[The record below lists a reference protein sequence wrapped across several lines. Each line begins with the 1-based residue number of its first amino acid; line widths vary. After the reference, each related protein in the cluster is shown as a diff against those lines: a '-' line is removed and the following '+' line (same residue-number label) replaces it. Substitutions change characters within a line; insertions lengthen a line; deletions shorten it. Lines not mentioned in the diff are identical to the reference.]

1 MIEEK
6 TFWLWEFLGHLH
18 PLTVHFPV
26 SVLIIAAILELF
38 TLRNYDSKLRYGIN
52 ILVIIGAATA
62 AISVLFGWFL
72 ALSGDYESSKLDL
85 HKWTGIATAVLA
97 FFTALLLYLLTKK
110 KTSAAI
116 RAYRSAL
123 FSTAIG
129 VTIAGHIGAELTHG
143 NELMSSIFSVN
154 KKKEPA
160 SGAKFDFASLKKD
173 SAPLSKE
180 NEIALHAEVEGI
192 FSNSCYKCHGPDKK
206 KGGLRLDL
214 KAFAFKG
221 GESGPVI
228 IPGKPE
234 RSELM
239 RRITLP
245 SNHKEAMP
253 TKGKK
258 LKDQDIDMIRF
269 WISKGA
275 PWPEV
280 GGESKEIEKVDV
292 AGPQVEAKLA
302 LVTTSN
308 LTPEEIELNTEVR
321 AILAHN
327 CYSCHGPKKMKAGLR
342 LDSKSL
348 AFKGGD
354 EGPVIIPGK
363 PEESELFRRIT
374 LPVDHKEFMPSEA
387 KKLSQR
393 DINLVKL
400 WIAKGAPWQD
410 GGNNGVKAPVYR
422 IAELAPRN
430 PKLPALSGSKKINNP
445 IDIWVNDYFR
455 KRKINWPG
463 KVDDHMYLRRIYLD
477 VVGLLPSPE
486 DFARFAKDSRPDK
499 RDLWVRDLLNRQ
511 DDYALHWLT
520 FWNDALRNDYTGT
533 GYITGGRS
541 NITNWLYEALRNNKP
556 YDRVVRELLN
566 PTEESK
572 GFIQGIEWR
581 GVVNSSQTTEMQAAQ
596 NVSQVFL
603 GLNLK
608 CASCHNSFISD
619 WKLDDAYAFANIF
632 SKSSLEINRC
642 DKPTGRF
649 VDPRMLWKEL
659 GKISSKATVEEKRK
673 QLAENMTKPVNGRLY
688 RTIVNRI
695 WAQMM
700 GRGLVEPV
708 DVMDNEPWNQDLLDW
723 MAYNFTNK
731 QFDMKEL
738 IYMIATSDTYQL
750 RSVGFKDAALIGSPK
765 YKFTGML
772 RKRMTAEQFTDAIS
786 NVIYPVFADNDLRYN
801 PFKKFTYNNSTAKTA
816 FVRTSLVANNSYLTS
831 LGRPNRETV
840 ATSRDSQ
847 ANLLQALEFTN
858 GATFNEAI
866 KQGALLWK
874 PKFRNKKQAINEFYL
889 KALGR
894 SPSDRELNLADQAL
908 GDSPDTDAI
917 QDLFWSIVLLPEFQ
931 IIY

>member
-1 MIEEK
+1 MIEEQ
-6 TFWLWEFLGHLH
+6 TYWFLEFLGHLH

-26 SVLIIAAILELF
+26 SVIIIAAVLELF
-38 TLRNYDSKLRYGIN
+38 TLKNYDSKLRIGIN
-52 ILVIIGAATA
+52 IFVIIGVGTA
-62 AISVLFGWFL
+62 AISVIFGWL
-72 ALSGDYESSKLDL
+72 LSTNGDYEGSKLDL
-85 HKWTGIATAVLA
+85 HKWTGLVTAILA
-97 FFTALLLYLLTKK
+97 LCTSLLLYVITKK
-110 KTSAAI
+110 KTKFAI
-116 RAYRSAL
+116 LAYRFML
-123 FSTAIG
+123 FFTAIS
-129 VTIAGHIGAELTHG
+129 VTVAGHIGAELTHG
-143 NELMSSIFSVN
+143 GDFISSTLPWNI
-154 KKKEPA
+154 KKGKPIV
-160 SGAKFDFASLKKD
+160 KFDLTSLKKD
-173 SAPLSKE
+173 SLPLTKE
-180 NEIALHAEVEGI
+180 NEIALHAEVQAI

-206 KGGLRLDL
+206 KGGLRLDI
-214 KAFAFKG
+214 KEFAFKG
-221 GESGPVI
+221 GEDGPVI
-228 IPGKPE
+228 ILGNPN
-234 RSELM
+234 RSELI

-245 SNHKEAMP
+245 VDHKKVMP
-253 TKGKK
+253 SEGKM
-258 LKDQDIDMIRF
+258 LKDQDIDIVKF

-275 PWPEV
+275 PWPED
-280 GGESKEIEKVDV
+280 GDATRIAKV
-292 AGPQVEAKLA
+292 QLIKSEA
-302 LVTTSN
+302 TTKSPDTKSEN
-308 LTPEEIELNTEVR
+308 LTSEDLELNTEVK

-327 CYSCHGPKKMKAGLR
+327 CYSCHGAEKMKAGLR
-342 LDSKSL
+342 LDSKFMAL
-348 AFKGGD
+348 KGGED
-354 EGPVIIPGK
+354 GPVIVPGK
-363 PEESELFRRIT
+363 PDQSELFRRIT
-374 LPVDHKEFMPSEA
+374 LPVDHKDFMPSDE

-393 DINLVKL
+393 DIGIVKL
-400 WIAKGAPWQD
+400 WIVKGAPWPD
-410 GGNNGVKAPVYR
+410 SGGKGVKATEFRV
-422 IAELAPRN
+422 AQLAPRN
-430 PKLPALSGSKKINNP
+430 PKLPSASGSKKVNNP
-445 IDIWVNDYFR
+445 VDIWVNDYFK
-455 KRKINWPG
+455 KRKITWPG
-463 KVDDHMYLRRIYLD
+463 KVDDRIYLRRIYLD
-477 VVGLLPSPE
+477 IIGLLPTPDDLE
-486 DFARFAKDSRPDK
+486 RFAKDNRQDK
-499 RDLWVRDLLNRQ
+499 RAIWVRELLNRQ

-541 NITNWLYEALRNNKP
+541 NITNWLYQAIRTNKP
-556 YDRVVRELLN
+556 YDQFVRELLN
-566 PTEESK
+566 PTDDSK

-581 GVVNSSQTTEMQAAQ
+581 GVVNSSQTIEMQAAQ

-619 WKLDDAYAFANIF
+619 WKLDDAYAFANVF

-659 GKISSKATVEEKRK
+659 GTISSKASVEEKRK
-673 QLAENMTKPVNGRLY
+673 QLAQNMTKPINGRLY

-708 DVMDNEPWNQDLLDW
+708 DVMDNEPWDQNLLDW
-723 MAYNFTNK
+723 LAYNFTSK
-731 QFDMKEL
+731 QFDTKEL

-786 NVIYPVFADNDLRYN
+786 NVIFPVFMDNELRYN
-801 PFKKFTYNNSTAKTA
+801 PFKKLTYTDLGKNTA
-816 FVRTSLVANNSYLTS
+816 FVRSSLVANNSYLTS

-858 GATFNEAI
+858 GTKFNEAI
-866 KQGALLWK
+866 KQGALRWQT
-874 PKFRNKKQAINEFYL
+874 KFKNKKQAINEFYL

-894 SPSDRELNLADQAL
+894 TPSDKELNLADKAL
-908 GDSPDTDAI
+908 GDLPDADAI

>member
-1 MIEEK
+1 MIEK
-6 TFWLWEFLGHLH
+6 NTYWFLEFLGHLH
-18 PLTVHFPV
+18 PMIVHFPV
-26 SVLIIAAILELF
+26 SVIIVAALLEVF
-38 TLRNYDSKLRYGIN
+38 TLRSYNSKLRAGIR
-52 ILVIIGAATA
+52 ILVIIGAGTA
-62 AISVLFGWFL
+62 AFSVLFGWL
-72 ALSGDYESSKLDL
+72 LSVSGDYEGEKLDL
-85 HKWTGIATAVLA
+85 HKWTGIATALLGFLTAAMLYVLSKKQTKFTVSIYRFLL
-97 FFTALLLYLLTKK
+97 FFT
-110 KTSAAI
+110 
-116 RAYRSAL
+116 
-123 FSTAIG
+123 TAG

-143 NELMSSIFSVN
+143 GDFLSSTLPWNI
-154 KKKEPA
+154 KKGKPLV
-160 SGAKFDFASLKKD
+160 KFDLVSLKKD
-173 SAPLSKE
+173 SLQLSDE
-180 NEIALHAEVEGI
+180 NQKALYAEVQSI

-206 KGGLRLDL
+206 KGGLRLDIKL
-214 KAFAFKG
+214 LAFKG
-221 GESGPVI
+221 GEDGPVI
-228 IPGKPE
+228 VPGQPDK
-234 RSELM
+234 SDLF

-245 SNHKEAMP
+245 GDHKEAMP
-253 TKGKK
+253 TEGKR
-258 LKDQDIDMIRF
+258 LKKQDIEVIEF

-275 PWPEV
+275 PWPED
-280 GGESKEIEKVDV
+280 GGTLKIAKIAESK
-292 AGPQVEAKLA
+292 PEAITKL
-302 LVTTSN
+302 LVTKAEDFST
-308 LTPEEIELNTEVR
+308 EDVQLNTEVR

-327 CYSCHGPKKMKAGLR
+327 CYSCHGAKKMKAGLR
-342 LDSKSL
+342 LDSKSM
-348 AFKGGD
+348 AFKGGED
-354 EGPVIIPGK
+354 GPIIIPGK
-363 PEESELFRRIT
+363 PNESELFRRIN
-374 LPVDHKEFMPSEA
+374 LPVDHKEFMPSDA

-393 DINLVKL
+393 DIGIVKL
-400 WIAKGAPWQD
+400 WIAKGAPWPEA
-410 GGNNGVKAPVYR
+410 GGKGAKVPEFR

-430 PKLPALSGSKKINNP
+430 PKLPMASGSKKFSNP
-445 IDIWVNDYFR
+445 VDIWVNDYFK

-463 KVDDHMYLRRIYLD
+463 KVDDRIYLRRIYLD
-477 VVGLLPSPE
+477 IIGFLPSPE
-486 DFARFAKDSRPDK
+486 DFQRFATDNRPDK
-499 RDLWVRDLLNRQ
+499 RAIWVRELLNRQ

-541 NITNWLYEALRNNKP
+541 NITNWLYQALRKNKP
-556 YDRVVRELLN
+556 YDQFVRELLN
-566 PTEESK
+566 PTDESK

-581 GVVNSSQTTEMQAAQ
+581 GVINSSQTTEMQAAQ

-619 WKLDDAYAFANIF
+619 WKLDDAYAFANVF
-632 SKSSLEINRC
+632 SNTSLEINRC

-659 GKISSKATVEEKRK
+659 GTISSKATVEEKRK
-673 QLAENMTKPVNGRLY
+673 QLAQNMTKPVNGRLY
-688 RTIVNRI
+688 RTIVNRV

-708 DVMDNEPWNQDLLDW
+708 DVMDNEPWDQDLLDW
-723 MAYNFTNK
+723 MAFNFTKK
-731 QFDMKEL
+731 QFDTKEL

-786 NVIYPVFADNDLRYN
+786 NVIFPVFNENELKYN
-801 PFKKFTYNNSTAKTA
+801 PFKTLTYSNSNKTTA
-816 FVRTSLVANNSYLTS
+816 FVRSSLVANNSYLTS

-858 GATFNEAI
+858 GTTFNEAV
-866 KQGALLWK
+866 KQGAKRWQPRFK
-874 PKFRNKKQAINEFYL
+874 DKKQAINEFYL

-894 SPSDRELNLADQAL
+894 TPTDKELSLADKAL
-908 GDSPDTDAI
+908 GDSPDGDAI

>member
-1 MIEEK
+1 MMEEK

-38 TLRNYDSKLRYGIN
+38 TLKNYHSKLRAGIN
-52 ILVIIGAATA
+52 VLVAIGAATA
-62 AISVLFGWFL
+62 VLSVAFGWL
-72 ALSGDYESSKLDL
+72 LSTSGDYEGSKLDL
-85 HKWTGIATAVLA
+85 HKWTGIATAILA
-97 FFTALLLYLLTKK
+97 LLALLLQYLISRK
-110 KTSAAI
+110 KTVLIVS
-116 RAYRSAL
+116 AYRSLL
-123 FSTAIG
+123 FLTAIG

-143 NELMSSIFSVN
+143 SDFMSSTLPWNI
-154 KKKEPA
+154 KKGKPLV
-160 SGAKFDFASLKKD
+160 KFDLATLKKD
-173 SAPLSKE
+173 SLPLTPE
-180 NEIALHAEVEGI
+180 NEIALHVEVQAI
-192 FSNSCYKCHGPDKK
+192 FSNSCYKCHGPDKR
-206 KGGLRLDL
+206 KGGLRLDIKEL
-214 KAFAFKG
+214 AFKG
-221 GESGPVI
+221 GEDGPVI
-228 IPGKPE
+228 VPGNPGK
-234 RSELM
+234 SDLF

-245 SNHKEAMP
+245 SDHKEAMP
-253 TKGKK
+253 TEGKK
-258 LKDQDIDMIRF
+258 LKDQDIEVIEF

-275 PWPEV
+275 PWPD
-280 GGESKEIEKVDV
+280 GAKVTAQTASVKLVKSDTLV
-292 AGPQVEAKLA
+292 NLPATKSENLSPEDLELSTEA
-302 LVTTSN
+302 
-308 LTPEEIELNTEVR
+308 R

-327 CYSCHGPKKMKAGLR
+327 CYSCHGAEKMKAGLR
-342 LDSKSL
+342 LDSKAMAL
-348 AFKGGD
+348 KGGED
-354 EGPVIIPGK
+354 GPVIVPGK
-363 PEESELFRRIT
+363 PDQSELFRRIN
-374 LPVDHKEFMPSEA
+374 LPTDHKEFMPSDA

-393 DINLVKL
+393 DIGIVKL

-410 GGNNGVKAPVYR
+410 SGGKGIQAPEFR
-422 IAELAPRN
+422 IAKLAPRN
-430 PKLPALSGSKKINNP
+430 PKLPAVSGSKKMNNP
-445 IDIWVNDYFR
+445 VDLWVNDYFK
-455 KRKINWPG
+455 KRKITWPG
-463 KVDDHMYLRRIYLD
+463 KVDDRIYLRRIYLD
-477 VVGLLPSPE
+477 IIGLLPSPVE
-486 DFARFAKDSRPDK
+486 FEKFANDTRPDK
-499 RDLWVRDLLNRQ
+499 RAIWVRELLNRQ

-541 NITNWLYEALRNNKP
+541 NITNWLYQALRKNKP
-556 YDRVVRELLN
+556 YDQFVRELLN
-566 PTEESK
+566 PNDESK

-581 GVVNSSQTTEMQAAQ
+581 GVVNSSQTTEMQAGQ

-619 WKLDDAYAFANIF
+619 WKLDDAYAFANVF

-659 GKISSKATVEEKRK
+659 GTISSKASVEEKRK
-673 QLAENMTKPVNGRLY
+673 QLAQNMTKPVNGRLY

-695 WAQMM
+695 WAQLM

-708 DVMDNEPWNQDLLDW
+708 DVMDNEPWDQDLLDW
-723 MAYNFTNK
+723 MAYNFSNK

-786 NVIYPVFADNDLRYN
+786 DVIYPVFGDNDLRYN
-801 PFKKFTYNNSTAKTA
+801 PFKQFTYNNSTANSA
-816 FVRTSLVANNSYLTS
+816 FVRSSLVANNSYLTS

-866 KQGALLWK
+866 KQGALRWQ
-874 PKFRNKKQAINEFYL
+874 PKFKNKKQAINEFYL

-894 SPSDRELNLADQAL
+894 TPSNSELNLADKAL
-908 GDSPDTDAI
+908 GDSPGADDI